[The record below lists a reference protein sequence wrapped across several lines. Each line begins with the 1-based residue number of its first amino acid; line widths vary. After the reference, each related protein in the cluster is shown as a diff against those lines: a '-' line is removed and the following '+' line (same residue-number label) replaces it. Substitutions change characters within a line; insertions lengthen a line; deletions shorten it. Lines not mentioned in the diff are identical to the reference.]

1 MTLFLMALGLAIA
14 LEGLFYGAFPGL
26 VKDFTRQVSE
36 MPEQTIRSIGI
47 AAAAGGVSLVWLART
62 LGG

>member
-14 LEGLFYGAFPGL
+14 LEGLFYGAFPAL
-26 VKDFTRQVSE
+26 VKEFTRQVSE

-47 AAAAGGVSLVWLART
+47 VAAAGGVGLVWLART